1 MKKSFFLIFI
11 TLLVFKTSAQNF
23 SLNHTGTLYDSFE
36 NPVEQSFQKDLSR
49 KYAINIL
56 PSLFMFGNFDGEAQT
71 AFKKYAFTRVFGAS
85 NFSNFTND
93 NHLIYDGSLYL
104 FAVKIFKTTNYNREI
119 GVSLKF
125 KDEGNLNISNG
136 TFALLDDFSNFK
148 QSSYSNILNSKGSNQ
163 SYWQLALNY
172 RENYDE
178 NWGFGAK
185 ISLLNGASYNNL
197 AINSSKIT
205 IDSDTSYT
213 ASLQGQY
220 KSSFGT
226 DIFSYSKLL
235 PNLKNFGAAISA
247 GASYTSKKGIYLSF
261 NIRDLGFIHW
271 SKKSSVYNFDDN
283 IKVNGAN
290 RFGANNRFFS
300 SFEKILNVTQSNENF
315 NSLIDT
321 KITFTAS
328 KDFDFYQSTFV
339 FNKSTF
345 NKAGQIALVNNF
357 RKNALNI
364 SINPVYDLISK
375 WNLGSQFMI
384 KSPNAEFYIGSDQVF
399 PTYYFSKGFI
409 TKDENIGNGNP
420 RISFFIGLNMKFGK
434 KMQDIGNAD
443 EIPGL
448 NDKETGFV
456 SRLSPRE
463 LRRVQKQNKAIDK
476 RARKSDKR
484 NRKR

>member
-1 MKKSFFLIFI
+1 MRKSLFLILIIFYV
-11 TLLVFKTSAQNF
+11 LPTSAQNF
-23 SLNHTGTLYDSFE
+23 SLSHTGTQYDSFE

-49 KYAINIL
+49 KYAINLL
-56 PSLFMFGNFDGEAQT
+56 PSFFAFGNFDGEAQT
-71 AFKKYAFTRVFGAS
+71 SFKKYVFTRFFGAS
-85 NFSNFTND
+85 TFSNYTN
-93 NHLIYDGSLYL
+93 NNNLAYDAGLYL
-104 FAVKIFKTTNYNREI
+104 FTFKIFKTTNYNREL
-119 GVSLKF
+119 GFSLKF
-125 KDEGNLNISNG
+125 KEEGNLNVSNG
-136 TFALLDDFSNFK
+136 TFALLDDFSNFN
-148 QSSYSNILNSKGSNQ
+148 QNSYSNILNSNAINQ
-163 SYWQLALNY
+163 SYWQLAANY

-178 NWGFGAK
+178 RWGFGAK
-185 ISLLNGASYNNL
+185 VSLLNGASYNKL
-197 AINSSKIT
+197 SINSSKLT

-213 ASLQGQY
+213 ANLQGQY

-226 DIFSYSKLL
+226 DSFTVSKLL
-235 PNLKNFGAAISA
+235 PNIKNFGAAISA
-247 GASYTSKKGIYLSF
+247 GVSYTSKNGIYLSF

-271 SKKSSVYNFDDN
+271 SKNSSVYNFDDN
-283 IKVNGAN
+283 VTVNGAN
-290 RFGANNRFFS
+290 RYGANNRFFS
-300 SFEKILNVTQSNENF
+300 GFEKMLHVKQSNESF

-321 KITFTAS
+321 KTTFTAS

-345 NKAGQIALVNNF
+345 NKAGQIALINNF
-357 RKNALNI
+357 KKNAFNI
-364 SINPVYDLISK
+364 SINPVYDFITK

-384 KSPNAEFYIGSDQVF
+384 KSPNAEFYVGSEEVF

-409 TKDENIGNGNP
+409 TKNENIGNGSP
-420 RISFFIGLNMKFGK
+420 RASFYIGLNMKFGK

-463 LRRVQKQNKAIDK
+463 LRRVQKQNRAIEK

>member
-1 MKKSFFLIFI
+1 MKKCLLLIFI
-11 TLLVFKTSAQNF
+11 IFSVFKISAQNF
-23 SLNHTGTLYDSFE
+23 SLNHSGTLYDSFE
-36 NPVEQSFQKDLSR
+36 NPVEQSFQKDFSR
-49 KYAINIL
+49 KYAITIL
-56 PSLFMFGNFDGEAQT
+56 PSLFMFGNFEGEAQT

-85 NFSNFTND
+85 SFSDFSKKNN
-93 NHLIYDGSLYL
+93 LIYDASLYL
-104 FAVKIFKTTNYNREI
+104 FSFKIFKTTNYNREI
-119 GVSLKF
+119 GISLKF
-125 KDEGNLNISNG
+125 KDEGNINISNG

-148 QSSYSNILNSKGSNQ
+148 QTNYSNILNSEGINQ

-172 RENYDE
+172 RENYNE
-178 NWGFGAK
+178 RWGFGAK
-185 ISLLNGASYNNL
+185 ISLLNGSLYNKL
-197 AINSSKIT
+197 DINSSKLT

-213 ASLQGQY
+213 AGLQGQY

-226 DIFSYSKLL
+226 DNLSYSKLL
-235 PNLKNFGAAISA
+235 PNLKNFGTAISA
-247 GASYTSKKGIYLSF
+247 GASYTSKNGIYLSL

-283 IKVNGAN
+283 FTVNGAN
-290 RFGANNRFFS
+290 RLGANNRFFS
-300 SFEKILNVTQSNENF
+300 SFEKILNVSQSNENF
-315 NSLIDT
+315 YSLIDT
-321 KITFTAS
+321 KTTFTAS

-357 RKNALNI
+357 KKNAFNI
-364 SINPVYDLISK
+364 SINPVYDLVSD

-409 TKDENIGNGNP
+409 TKNENIGNGNP
-420 RISFFIGLNMKFGK
+420 RLSFFIGLNMKFGK

-463 LRRVQKQNKAIDK
+463 LRRAQKQNRAIEK

-484 NRKR
+484 NRKN

>member
-1 MKKSFFLIFI
+1 MKKSLCLIFI
-11 TLLVFKTSAQNF
+11 TFFILKASAQNF

-36 NPVEQSFQKDLSR
+36 NPVEKSFQKDLSR

-56 PSLFMFGNFDGEAQT
+56 PSLFVIGNFDGEAQT
-71 AFKKYAFTRVFGAS
+71 TFKKYAFTRVFGAS
-85 NFSNFTND
+85 SFSNYTN
-93 NHLIYDGSLYL
+93 NNNLVYDAGLYL
-104 FAVKIFKTTNYNREI
+104 FTFKIFKTTNYNREI
-119 GVSLKF
+119 GISLKF
-125 KDEGNLNISNG
+125 KDEGNLNVSNG

-148 QSSYSNILNSKGSNQ
+148 QSSYSNILNSKGLNQ

-178 NWGFGAK
+178 RWGFGAK
-185 ISLLNGASYNNL
+185 LSLLNGASYNKL
-197 AINSSKIT
+197 SINSSKLT
-205 IDSDTSYT
+205 INSDTSYT
-213 ASLQGQY
+213 ANLQGQY
-220 KSSFGT
+220 KSSFGADSFT
-226 DIFSYSKLL
+226 YSKFL

-247 GASYTSKKGIYLSF
+247 GVSYTSKNGIYLSL

-271 SKKSSVYNFDDN
+271 SGKSSVYNFDDN
-283 IKVNGAN
+283 IIVNGAN
-290 RFGANNRFFS
+290 RLGANNRFFS
-300 SFEKILNVTQSNENF
+300 SFEKILNVSKSNENF
-315 NSLIDT
+315 NTLIDT
-321 KITFTAS
+321 KTTFTAS

-345 NKAGQIALVNNF
+345 NKAGQIALINNF
-357 RKNALNI
+357 KKNAFNI

-384 KSPNAEFYIGSDQVF
+384 KSPNAEFYIGSEQMF

-409 TKDENIGNGNP
+409 TKNENIGNGNP
-420 RISFFIGLNMKFGK
+420 RASFYIGLNMKFGK

-456 SRLSPRE
+456 SRLSPKE
-463 LRRVQKQNKAIDK
+463 LRRVQKQNRAIDK

>member
-1 MKKSFFLIFI
+1 MKKSLFLIFI
-11 TLLVFKTSAQNF
+11 IFSVLKTSAQNF

-36 NPVEQSFQKDLSR
+36 NPVEQSFQKNLSR

-56 PSLFMFGNFDGEAQT
+56 PSLFVFGNFGGEAQT

-85 NFSNFTND
+85 NFSNYTN
-93 NHLIYDGSLYL
+93 NNNLVYDAGLYL
-104 FAVKIFKTTNYNREI
+104 FSFKIFKTTNYNREI
-119 GVSLKF
+119 GISLKL

-136 TFALLDDFSNFK
+136 TFSLLDDFSNFK
-148 QSSYSNILNSKGSNQ
+148 QSNYSNILNSKGSNQ

-178 NWGFGAK
+178 RWGFGAK
-185 ISLLNGASYNNL
+185 ISLLNGSLYNNL
-197 AINSSKIT
+197 AINSSKLT
-205 IDSDTSYT
+205 IESDKSYT
-213 ASLQGQY
+213 ANLQGQY

-226 DIFSYSKLL
+226 DSFTFSKFL

-247 GASYTSKKGIYLSF
+247 GASYTAKNGVYLSL

-271 SKKSSVYNFDDN
+271 SKESSVYNFDD
-283 IKVNGAN
+283 KVTVNGAN
-290 RFGANNRFFS
+290 RLGANYRFFS
-300 SFEKILNVTQSNENF
+300 GFEKIINVSKSNENF
-315 NSLIDT
+315 YSSIDT

-339 FNKSTF
+339 LNKSTF

-357 RKNALNI
+357 KKNAFNV

-384 KSPNAEFYIGSDQVF
+384 KSPNAEFYVGSDQVF
-399 PTYYFSKGFI
+399 PSYYFSKGFI
-409 TKDENIGNGNP
+409 KKDENIGNGNP
-420 RISFFIGLNMKFGK
+420 RLSFFIGLNMKFGR

-456 SRLSPRE
+456 SRLSSRE
-463 LRRVQKQNKAIDK
+463 LKRVKKQNRAIDK